1 MSYMTTLERH
11 ARRAVAISM
20 LNDLRRHAE
29 QQQPLRWDDA
39 DRSIFRDAIEFSQA
53 KEPSFKVFRYSFQG
67 MGKDNEAAA
76 LQLYTAVTDA
86 LSELAGNDETKRS
99 AYLDALNALASAQ
112 GVAHS
117 KRDDVI
123 RLIEAAMDRI
133 SCETQEELRERSNG
147 MGL

>member
-1 MSYMTTLERH
+1 MTPLERH

-76 LQLYTAVTDA
+76 LQLYSAVTGA
-86 LSELAGNDETKRS
+86 LTELAGSDDAERS

-112 GVAHS
+112 GVAES
-117 KRDDVI
+117 RRDDVI
-123 RLIEAAMDRI
+123 RLLEAAMDRI
-133 SCETQEELRERSNG
+133 SGETQEELRERSAG
-147 MGL
+147 TGL

>member
-20 LNDLRRHAE
+20 LNDLRRHA
-29 QQQPLRWDDA
+29 QHQQPLPWDDA
-39 DRSIFRDAIEFSQA
+39 DRSIFKDAIEFTRA

-76 LQLYTAVTDA
+76 LQLYSAVDDA
-86 LSELAGNDETKRS
+86 LTDLAGNDDTQRS
-99 AYLDALNALASAQ
+99 DYLDAQNGLASDQ
-112 GVAHS
+112 GGVGS

-123 RLIEAAMDRI
+123 RLLEAAMDRI
-133 SCETQEELRERSNG
+133 SCESQDELREQSRG
-147 MGL
+147 TGL